1 MNNLSKSGKA
11 NKKTRK
17 SVSSRES
24 TYESTTCNAVL
35 LTEST
40 IGDDKEIKEEA
51 KDALGQALQEEDL
64 YAEDV
69 NKYGRFLAG
78 LAAEVRAV
86 KDELA
91 SLKDEIASLKDETA
105 SHKDEIAS
113 HKDEISQYPKQHD
126 DEITQLKDRVYNLEV
141 SSKKY
146 MQLRNR
152 YISTFKRDKLCTSN
166 STDHAIIRNR
176 SQVTHVPNAI
186 TDAALYTS
194 LNQRS
199 DTVTFEK
206 LYGLDPAQV
215 SRMSEC

>member
-40 IGDDKEIKEEA
+40 IGDDKEIKGEA

-64 YAEDV
+64 YVEDV
-69 NKYGRFLAG
+69 RGKHFVGRFLARR
-78 LAAEVRAV
+78 AAEVRAV

-91 SLKDEIASLKDETA
+91 SLKDEIASLE
-105 SHKDEIAS
+105 
-113 HKDEISQYPKQHD
+113 DEISQYLKKHDDEISQYLKQHD

-152 YISTFKRDKLCTSN
+152 YISTFKRDKLCTST
-166 STDHAIIRNR
+166 STDHAIIRNG